1 MWHSEYPR
9 VREQFLS
16 TEKIVPRSMGL
27 AALFLEVVLY
37 RQVILSLINRFSSP
51 GGHKESSVLQ
61 EH

>member
-1 MWHSEYPR
+1 
-9 VREQFLS
+9 
-16 TEKIVPRSMGL
+16 MGL

-37 RQVILSLINRFSSP
+37 GQVILSLINPFSFS